1 MATLTLRTTKGS
13 PLTNA
18 EVDANFTALNTE
30 VGTKLTATSYT
41 AADVLSKLLT
51 VDGTGSGIDADT
63 LDGLNSATA
72 NTVSTIVARDSSG
85 NFSAGTI
92 TAALTGNVTGTASKA
107 TNIVGGLAG
116 SIPYNTSV
124 DTTTLL
130 AIGTSGTYF
139 KSTGT
144 APSWVSAST
153 VKTDLSLNNVENTA
167 ISTFTGSTNITT
179 LGTIGTGTWNATT
192 IGTTKGGTGLTSFT
206 SGGAVYATSTSAL
219 TTGTLP
225 IASGGTGGAT
235 AGDARTALGLAIG
248 TNVQAYDANNAVT
261 NVAQTFSAKQ
271 TIASTLSIQQ
281 TIEKTTVSATAATG
295 TINYDLLTQAVLY
308 YTSNASANWTLNV
321 RGSAGATLDSIM
333 AVGESMSL
341 AFMVTNGSTAYYQTG
356 FQIDGSAVTVK
367 WSGTSAPSTGNIN
380 SIDVYSLTITKTASA
395 TFVVLGTQTKYS

>member
-13 PLTNA
+13 PLTNL
-18 EVDANFTALNTE
+18 EVDNNFTALNTE
-30 VGTKLTATSYT
+30 VGTKLASSSYT

-72 NTVSTIVARDSSG
+72 NTVNTIVARDSSG

-92 TAALTGNVTGTASKA
+92 TAALTGTASKA

-116 SIPYNTSV
+116 SIPYNTSA
-124 DTTTLL
+124 DTTALL
-130 AIGTSGTYF
+130 AIGSATTF
-139 KSTGT
+139 LKSTGT

-179 LGTIGTGTWNATT
+179 LGTIATGTWDATT
-192 IGTTKGGTGLTSFT
+192 IGTTKGGTGLTAFT
-206 SGGAVYATSTSAL
+206 NGGAVYATSTSAL

-225 IASGGTGGAT
+225 VASGGTGSTT
-235 AGDARTALGLAIG
+235 ASAARTALGLAIG
-248 TNVQAYDANNAVT
+248 TNVQAYDANTAVT

-281 TIEKTTVSATAATG
+281 AIEKTTVSATAATG
-295 TINYDLLTQAVLY
+295 TINFDMLTQAVLY
-308 YTSNASANWTLNV
+308 YTSNASANWTLNI
-321 RGSAGATLDSIM
+321 RGSSGATLDSIM
-333 AVGESMSL
+333 AIGESMTF
-341 AFMVTNGSTAYYQTG
+341 AFMVTNGGTAYYQTG
-356 FQIDGSAVTVK
+356 FQIDGNAVTPK
-367 WSGTSAPSTGNIN
+367 WTSAPSSGNAN
-380 SIDVYSLTITKTASA
+380 SIDVYSITVIKTASA
-395 TFVVLGTQTKYS
+395 TFTALASQTKFA

>member
-92 TAALTGNVTGTASKA
+92 TAALTGTASKA

-116 SIPYNTSV
+116 SIPYNTAA
-124 DTTTLL
+124 DTTALL
-130 AIGTSGTYF
+130 AIGSATTF
-139 KSTGT
+139 LKSTGT

-153 VKTDLSLNNVENTA
+153 LKTDLSLNNVENTA
-167 ISTFTGSTNITT
+167 ISTFVGSTNITT
-179 LGTIGTGTWNATT
+179 LGTVATGTWDATT

-206 SGGAVYATSTSAL
+206 NGGAVYATSTSAL

-225 IASGGTGGAT
+225 IASGGTGGTT
-235 AGDARTALGLAIG
+235 ASGARTALGLAIG

-281 TIEKTTVSATAATG
+281 AIEKTTVSATAATG
-295 TINYDLLTQAVLY
+295 TINFDILTQAVLY
-308 YTSNASANWTLNV
+308 YTSNSSANWTLNI

-333 AVGESMSL
+333 AVGESMTI
-341 AFMVTNGSTAYYQTG
+341 AFMVTNGGTAYYQTG
-356 FQIDGSAVTVK
+356 FQIDGSAVTPK
-367 WSGTSAPSTGNIN
+367 WPSTPSSGNAN
-380 SIDVYSLTITKTASA
+380 SIDTYSITVIKTASA
-395 TFVVLGTQTKYS
+395 TFTALITQTKFA

>member
-1 MATLTLRTTKGS
+1 
-13 PLTNA
+13 
-18 EVDANFTALNTE
+18 
-30 VGTKLTATSYT
+30 
-41 AADVLSKLLT
+41 
-51 VDGTGSGIDADT
+51 
-63 LDGLNSATA
+63 
-72 NTVSTIVARDSSG
+72 
-85 NFSAGTI
+85 
-92 TAALTGNVTGTASKA
+92 
-107 TNIVGGLAG
+107 LAG
-116 SIPYNTSV
+116 SIPYNTAA
-124 DTTTLL
+124 DTTALL
-130 AIGTSGTYF
+130 AIGSATTF
-139 KSTGT
+139 LKSTGT

-153 VKTDLSLNNVENTA
+153 LKTDLSLNNVENTA

-333 AVGESMSL
+333 AAGESMSL

-356 FQIDGSAVTVK
+356 FQIDGSSVTVR

>member
-30 VGTKLTATSYT
+30 VGTKLTASGYT

-72 NTVSTIVARDSSG
+72 NTVSTIVARDASG
-85 NFSAGTI
+85 NFAAGTI

-116 SIPYNTSV
+116 SIPFNTAV
-124 DTTTLL
+124 DTTSLL
-130 AIGTSGTYF
+130 AIGAATTF
-139 KSTGT
+139 LKSSGT
-144 APSWVSAST
+144 APVWASTST

-167 ISTFTGSTNITT
+167 ISTFAGSTNITT
-179 LGTIGTGTWNATT
+179 LGTIATGIWNGTT
-192 IGTTKGGTGLTSFT
+192 IGTSRGGTGLTVFT
-206 SGGAVYATSTSAL
+206 SGGAVYASSTSAL

-225 IASGGTGGAT
+225 IASGGTGSTSA
-235 AGDARTALGLAIG
+235 ADARTALGLVIG
-248 TNVQAYDANNAVT
+248 TNVEAYNANNVLT
-261 NVAQTFSAKQ
+261 NVAQTFTAKQ

-295 TINYDLLTQAVLY
+295 TINYDALTQAVLY
-308 YTSNASANWTLNV
+308 YTSNASANWTLNI
-321 RGSAGATLDSIM
+321 RGNAGTTLDSIM
-333 AVGESMSL
+333 AVGESMTFV
-341 AFMVTNGSTAYYQTG
+341 FMVTNGSTAYYQTG
-356 FQIDGSAVTVK
+356 FQIDGNAVTPK
-367 WSGTSAPSTGNIN
+367 YSGGIVPSSGNVN
-380 SIDVYSLTITKTASA
+380 SIDAYTKTVTKTASA
-395 TFVVLGTQTKYS
+395 TFVVLCTQTKYS